1 MGKLTETEKWED
13 EVYQIETSDPVLG
26 GPDGVSN
33 RPQKQLANRTQWLK
47 KQLEEANNA
56 LVGHERS
63 RNHPD
68 ATLTDRGFVKLYSGV
83 ASMDETMAATP
94 KAVKIAM
101 DNANARLAKDRNLA
115 DLTNVQVAR
124 QSLGLGNSATR
135 NLGTAPGTVA
145 MGNDARIIATKKA
158 IDDTQTGLSSQDVM
172 WISSADDLSNL
183 PSGARRFARNN
194 TGVTVLP
201 SADYFFLEV
210 LAKRD
215 VANGSCILA
224 TSNTGN
230 VWIGLRYAVPANAAF
245 TWTQLNQNVQNLGL
259 TEAVNRA
266 LNAVQKTGDTMTG
279 NLFLKNDARMH
290 FAIANADGNVRM
302 WLYKDKGGDGVRLNN
317 GIDGGNDFVF
327 NKNGEFYSPS
337 SIHAGGNTIAT
348 DGNIYGSLWGGWL
361 NDWINNQFAARDNN
375 INARAPR
382 NTASLAT
389 NGWFRDA
396 SAGLIVQWG
405 THPGGAGTYTVNL
418 PQPFPH
424 AGLWALGWVAGALYY
439 GSDDWSNSA
448 GLLNNSQISVTT
460 DHSWSTAWIA
470 IGY

>member
-56 LVGHERS
+56 LDGHERS

-158 IDDTQTGLSSQDVM
+158 IDDTQTGLSSQGVM

-266 LNAVQKTGDTMTG
+266 LNAVQKTGDIMTG
-279 NLFLKNDARMH
+279 NLFLKNDGRMH
-290 FAIANADGNVRM
+290 FAIVDEDGNVRM
-302 WLYKDKGGDGVRLNN
+302 WLYKDKGGDGVRINN
-317 GIDGGNDFVF
+317 GYDGGGEFVF

-337 SIHAGGNTIAT
+337 HLHAGAAIFGNNGDVYGSAWGNTWLTSWITNQLNMRAT
-348 DGNIYGSLWGGWL
+348 TGWVNQNFITRVMRGAPVNPGKVNEYGPAEAPAGCVVTSVRHDPTTAFGIYFTYRPLSVFINGGWRV
-361 NDWINNQFAARDNN
+361 IE
-375 INARAPR
+375 
-382 NTASLAT
+382 
-389 NGWFRDA
+389 G
-396 SAGLIVQWG
+396 
-405 THPGGAGTYTVNL
+405 
-418 PQPFPH
+418 
-424 AGLWALGWVAGALYY
+424 
-439 GSDDWSNSA
+439 
-448 GLLNNSQISVTT
+448 
-460 DHSWSTAWIA
+460 
-470 IGY
+470 

>member
-1 MGKLTETEKWED
+1 MKPLMKPIDTPDQVFHDGDPSTGELGTICTAEWLTNAQASIRDIQAECIAILRANGFEPDETKRDQLWEAIRTAIKSH
-13 EVYQIETSDPVLG
+13 VPAASLAGSGIVQLSSSVTSD
-26 GPDGVSN
+26 SESI
-33 RPQKQLANRTQWLK
+33 A
-47 KQLEEANNA
+47 
-56 LVGHERS
+56 
-63 RNHPD
+63 
-68 ATLTDRGFVKLYSGV
+68 ATL
-83 ASMDETMAATP
+83 

-124 QSLGLGNSATR
+124 QSLQLGNSATR
-135 NLGTAPGTVA
+135 NVGTTSGTVA
-145 MGNDARIIATKKA
+145 AGDDSRFLA
-158 IDDTQTGLSSQDVM
+158 IERTQTGLPSQGVM
-172 WISSADDLSNL
+172 HISSADDLSNL

-279 NLFLKNDARMH
+279 NLFLKNDGRMH
-290 FAIANADGNVRM
+290 FAIMNADGNVRM

-317 GIDGGNDFVF
+317 GIDGGTDFVF
-327 NKNGEFYSPS
+327 GKNNEFYSPS
-337 SIHAGGNTIAT
+337 HLHAGAAIFGNNGDVYGSAWGNTWLTSWITNQLNMRAT
-348 DGNIYGSLWGGWL
+348 TGWVNQNFITRVMRGAPVNPGKVNEYGPAEAPAGCVVTSVRHDPTTAFGIYFTYRPLSVFINGGWRV
-361 NDWINNQFAARDNN
+361 IE
-375 INARAPR
+375 
-382 NTASLAT
+382 
-389 NGWFRDA
+389 G
-396 SAGLIVQWG
+396 
-405 THPGGAGTYTVNL
+405 
-418 PQPFPH
+418 
-424 AGLWALGWVAGALYY
+424 
-439 GSDDWSNSA
+439 
-448 GLLNNSQISVTT
+448 
-460 DHSWSTAWIA
+460 
-470 IGY
+470 